1 MSTGPL
7 AGTRVIE
14 LAGLGPA
21 PFAAMLLAE
30 LGAEVIRIDRPGG
43 SGVLAGH
50 EAVDLLNRGKKS
62 VLLDLKKP
70 EAVEAALKIVAGAD
84 VLIEGYRPGVAEK
97 LGLGPE
103 ECLAQNPKLIYGRMT
118 GWGQDGPLA
127 QRAGHDVDY
136 IAITGALHAIGPH
149 GGPPSIPLNLIGDF
163 GGGAN
168 YLVIGILAAL
178 READRSGQ
186 GQVIDAAIVDGA
198 AHLMTAIHMLMGTG
212 TWGDERGKNMLDGGA
227 PYYSVYQTSDNEYMS
242 VGAVERKFYV
252 ELIERLGL
260 DLDPALQDVQAAWP
274 LSRAALTEVF
284 AGKTQAYWAGL
295 FADSDACVAPVLNT
309 RSALEHPHLMAR
321 GTLVERDGLI
331 QSAPAPRFSRTTTVL
346 ASPPVVPGAHTREI
360 LAGLGL
366 KVAEDLIRS
375 GAAVQLE
382 DAAAQ

>member
-1 MSTGPL
+1 MTAGPL

-43 SGVLAGH
+43 SGILTGH

-62 VLLDLKKP
+62 VLLDLKRP
-70 EAVEAALKIVAGAD
+70 EAVEAALVIIAGAD

-97 LGLGPE
+97 LGLGPD
-103 ECLAQNPKLIYGRMT
+103 ECLARNPKLIYGRMT

-127 QRAGHDVDY
+127 QRAGHDIDY
-136 IAITGALHAIGPH
+136 IAITGALHAIGTQD
-149 GGPPSIPLNLIGDF
+149 GPPSIPLNLIGDF

-198 AHLMTAIHMLMGTG
+198 AHLMTAIHMLMATG
-212 TWGDERGKNMLDGGA
+212 SWGEERGVNMLDGGA
-227 PYYSVYQTSDNEYMS
+227 PYYSVYRTSDGEYIS

-252 ELIERLGL
+252 ELIARLGVA
-260 DLDPALQDVQAAWP
+260 LDPALQDDKSAWP
-274 LSRAALTEVF
+274 QARAALAEVF
-284 AGKTQAYWAGL
+284 AAKTQAEWAGV
-295 FADSDACVAPVLNT
+295 FVDSDACVAPVLST
-309 RSALEHPHLMAR
+309 RNALAHPHLVAR

-331 QSAPAPRFSRTTTVL
+331 QSAPAPRFSRTKTVL
-346 ASPPVVPGAHTREI
+346 APPPAVPGTHTREV
-360 LAGLGL
+360 LKELGIDG
-366 KVAEDLIRS
+366 AEDLISS

-382 DAAAQ
+382 NTVVR